1 VAALLLVVTTIVTI
15 LPQVSAAAASSV
27 ACDGDTCTAPVLKIG
42 VIGAGTSIN

>member
-15 LPQVSAAAASSV
+15 LPQVSAAASSV